1 MYVARMKHVRDGLSN
16 VHVQTED
23 VRDGIK
29 DVHAEIEHVR
39 DGTSWELARTWSS
52 LERT

>member
-1 MYVARMKHVRDGLSN
+1 MYVARMKHVRDGINN
-16 VHVQTED
+16 VRVQTED
-23 VRDGIK
+23 LRDGIK

>member
-1 MYVARMKHVRDGLSN
+1 MARAKHVRDGINN
-16 VHVQTED
+16 VNAQTAD